1 MVVRAGSDPAAL
13 FSALRGAVA
22 QVDPDIPLSHVM
34 TMPAIIE
41 RQGGGDTF
49 FVRVL
54 GAFAVLALILAAIGI
69 YGLIA
74 FSVGQRTQ
82 EIGIRMALGAR
93 GQDVLRMIIGEGLK
107 MSAIG
112 GGIGFALALPLPKLF
127 AAIFFDLRVHEPR
140 LYFVVPLVVLA
151 VAMLAAYVPARRA
164 ARVEPM
170 NALRQQ

>member
-1 MVVRAGSDPAAL
+1 
-13 FSALRGAVA
+13 
-22 QVDPDIPLSHVM
+22 
-34 TMPAIIE
+34 
-41 RQGGGDTF
+41 
-49 FVRVL
+49 
-54 GAFAVLALILAAIGI
+54 
-69 YGLIA
+69 
-74 FSVGQRTQ
+74 
-82 EIGIRMALGAR
+82 
-93 GQDVLRMIIGEGLK
+93 MIIGEGLK

-164 ARVEPM
+164 AHVEPM